1 MDYHNL
7 MKQRIANAWRDSKPL
22 TPVVNDAQPVQ
33 QDRMATMKQEISTA
47 WKRKQ

>member
-1 MDYHNL
+1 MADYNLL

-33 QDRMATMKQEISTA
+33 DPMAAAKKKISEA
-47 WKRKQ
+47 WRRK

>member
-7 MKQRIANAWRDSKPL
+7 MKQRMANAWRDSEPL

-33 QDRMATMKQEISTA
+33 DPMAAAKKKISEA
-47 WKRKQ
+47 WRRK

>member
-7 MKQRIANAWRDSKPL
+7 MKQRIANAWRDSKP
-22 TPVVNDAQPVQ
+22 VDSNAQPVQ